1 MAKIKSAE
9 SPKCNTGATNKDQ
22 WWNMNYMTLAP
33 QTRPSGEI
41 LNYSLSRY
49 FDILS
54 MIIGLDE
61 NNRAECVT
69 VLELCISGMLWAIHL
84 PRLAVHSSSQP
95 IVLATFL
102 TINTTTNLPAQLKFS
117 VTDTSNQPTSIS
129 SLKFTFCACLH
140 IQVQNNLKG
149 HWLLETLNHENQFWL
164 MSIYLFKISVC

>member
-1 MAKIKSAE
+1 MQCVLNPYLQSFFCHLELAFLEFIPQFPGLLKWFMFQSCVKWSILTE
-9 SPKCNTGATNKDQ
+9 
-22 WWNMNYMTLAP
+22 MT
-33 QTRPSGEI
+33 
-41 LNYSLSRY
+41 
-49 FDILS
+49 ILS
-54 MIIGLDE
+54 LDE

-102 TINTTTNLPAQLKFS
+102 TINTTTNLPAQLNFS
-117 VTDTSNQPTSIS
+117 VTDTSNQLPSIS

-140 IQVQNNLKG
+140 IQVQNYLKG